1 MNNTNTDDRIILFD
15 GVCNFCSASVQFI
28 LRKEKKPDFKFAA
41 LQSDVGKNLIR
52 KYAGSSPL
60 PDSILYIRNGKIFA
74 KSAAALRI
82 CLGLKGAWP
91 LFIIFLIVPAFV
103 RDFVY
108 DLIARNRYT
117 WWGKREACFLPTPEF
132 RSRFLDSVD

>member
-1 MNNTNTDDRIILFD
+1 MAYVIFAAPAFSLFY
-15 GVCNFCSASVQFI
+15 
-28 LRKEKKPDFKFAA
+28 EKKKKPVFKFAA

-74 KSAAALRI
+74 KSAAAPRI